1 MKEKLIKYSYY
12 LMIIIMIVIAT
23 YVLINWL
30 IPLFFSC
37 LIVLVLQPLLAKEI
51 KLLKIEN
58 IFLSKC
64 LIVFNYLLF
73 IGVIIAMIIFA
84 VIQIYT
90 VLELLPNYLE
100 NLYQLF
106 SQNHYIIDATKYLDV
121 IYSGSM
127 SIVESIS
134 TGFITG
140 LIAFIMKIPSIL
152 FDLIFVVITS
162 LFILLDYSRIER
174 LVVKRYEMVALIID
188 TIKEV
193 LSNLFKAYFII
204 MIITFGEL
212 WLGFKIIGINHSIML
227 ACIIAIFDFMPVLG
241 LDMIMIPWI
250 IISALTNKIYLAGAL
265 LVIYMNIVITKNI
278 LEPKLIAKNL
288 GVTPVLSLVGMYL
301 GMKVMGVI
309 GLIIVPTLL
318 MVIIQILK
326 VKYQLKNKVEI
337 QKS

>member
-265 LVIYMNIVITKNI
+265 LVIYMIIVITKNI
-278 LEPKLIAKNL
+278 LEPKLIAKKSWSNSSSFISWDVFRNESY
-288 GVTPVLSLVGMYL
+288 GCNRFDYCAD
-301 GMKVMGVI
+301 
-309 GLIIVPTLL
+309 IINGDYPNSQS
-318 MVIIQILK
+318 QISIK
-326 VKYQLKNKVEI
+326 K
-337 QKS
+337 

>member
-37 LIVLVLQPLLAKEI
+37 LIVSVLQPLLAKEI

-265 LVIYMNIVITKNI
+265 LVIYMIIV
-278 LEPKLIAKNL
+278 
-288 GVTPVLSLVGMYL
+288 VTPVLSLVGMYL

>member
-51 KLLKIEN
+51 KLLKIKN

-174 LVVKRYEMVALIID
+174 
-188 TIKEV
+188 
-193 LSNLFKAYFII
+193 
-204 MIITFGEL
+204 
-212 WLGFKIIGINHSIML
+212 
-227 ACIIAIFDFMPVLG
+227 AIFDFMPVLG

-265 LVIYMNIVITKNI
+265 LVIYMIIVITKNI